1 MERPDYI
8 YTNGSPLQRTPMH
21 LSESEM
27 YGFLIKGD
35 KEKLQA
41 TVDKTLNA
49 VAGNKAIFHV
59 LSPYVM
65 LTFTQVNHAQSGYEE
80 DNERGWGKEC
90 DIIPWIMVGQ
100 MDERDGEARLQR
112 IFLHPSY
119 TWVDVTTAVSIGR
132 EVFGYPKSICK
143 LEMPGADDDPDTF
156 KIACEGWEPFSPESQ
171 LGIHPLLEI
180 VATDKTHDHVPVSG
194 FRKIVLEGL
203 KLLRSEPDLLSLDI
217 AGIKDMV
224 SMLLEPHVDQLFLK
238 QFPDT
243 SGMKAVY
250 QAVVS
255 APAIID
261 KVHHGRLLGYTYEC
275 TLHQFD
281 SYRLDQTLGFQLG
294 PQRVL
299 LPFHISMDFTVNAGE
314 ELAESAESGRET
326 IAAAPADEA
335 APLTAARAPQFFAA
349 VQADERVPADRPDGR
364 EKIVILGGGPAA
376 MTAAFY
382 LTDEP
387 DWRTRYDI
395 TVYQMGW
402 RLGGKCAS
410 GRNADMGQRIEEHG
424 LHMWFGF
431 YNNAF
436 DLMRKAYDALDR
448 APGAPLATWQDAF
461 KPHNFIV
468 LTEFIKGSYKFWPM
482 QMPIKPGTPGAHNG
496 ELTVLGMTATLTAWI
511 HQWIARLDQHLIEV
525 IRKNLKEDIKH
536 VENIA
541 HDIRDSARRLKDS
554 FHLLAHK
561 SRDSEIG
568 GLQVLRASVFDS
580 VHQFLDQDDPT
591 RHLFICIDLAIT
603 ALIGM
608 HADGIMHRNFDVVND
623 IEFRAWLLKHGAN
636 ANYSVNSALVRALYD
651 LAFAFAYVDGDTAA
665 PNIEAGTMLRGILRL
680 NIDYHGGFIWK
691 MQAGMGD
698 TVFTPLYQVL
708 KQRGVKFEFFHKV
721 EDLIP
726 EAAGN
731 SVSEIVITQ
740 QVALKAGLSEY
751 DPLVA
756 VAGLDCWPSRPNYD
770 QIDAQQAELLKNNDV
785 DLESHWNDWAQIH
798 SAQFQKPLPVK
809 RLKRGVDFDKIVF
822 GLPVGSL
829 KYVCPKIIDYSPALN
844 AACQN
849 IKTTATQAYQ
859 MWLSEELKNLGWKH
873 FGSEGED
880 PILSSFSEPFDTL
893 TPMNQLL
900 SRETWP
906 AGRSPQSV
914 AYFCSPIR
922 VPDFPPAT
930 ETGFPV
936 KWTQQVKSNALDQLK
951 KQASNLWP
959 SAVVGGIFKWDWLI
973 TLGKQTGEDRFD
985 AQYWRANVNPSDL
998 YVQSVVDS
1006 TRYRITSDQSG
1017 FNNLYFAGDWLKTG
1031 LNAGC
1036 VEGAV
1041 MGGMQASR
1049 AICGHPSYIR
1059 GETDRC

>member
-21 LSESEM
+21 LSEAEM

-35 KEKLQA
+35 TEKLQA

-59 LSPYVM
+59 LSPYVL
-65 LTFTQVNHAQSGYEE
+65 LTFTQVNHAQSGFEE

-100 MDERDGEARLQR
+100 MDEHDGGTRLQR

-143 LEMPGADDDPDTF
+143 LEMPGADDDPDAFT
-156 KIACEGWEPFSPESQ
+156 IACEGWETFSPDSE

-180 VATDKTHDHVPVSG
+180 VATDKTHKHVPVSG
-194 FRKIVLEGL
+194 LGEIVAEGL
-203 KLLRSEPDLLSLDI
+203 KLLHSEPDLLSLDFE
-217 AGIKDMV
+217 GVKDLV
-224 SMLLEPHVDQLFLK
+224 SMLLEPHIDQLFLK

-250 QAVVS
+250 QAVVT

-261 KVHHGRLLGYTYEC
+261 KVHRASLLGYTYEC
-275 TLHQFD
+275 TLHKFY
-281 SYRLDQTLGFQLG
+281 SYRLDETLGFQLG
-294 PQRVL
+294 AQRVL
-299 LPFHISMDFTVNAGE
+299 LPFHISMDFTVDAGE
-314 ELAESAESGRET
+314 ELAESVESGQEK
-326 IAAAPADEA
+326 IADAQADEA

-349 VQADERVPADRPDGR
+349 AQADEAAPADKADGR
-364 EKIVILGGGPAA
+364 EKIVILGGGPGA

-382 LTDEP
+382 LTDQP

-431 YNNAF
+431 YNNGF
-436 DLMRKAYDALDR
+436 DLMRKAYDALNR
-448 APGAPLATWQDAF
+448 EPGTPLATWQDAF

-468 LTEFIKGSYKFWPM
+468 LTEFINGKCKFWPM
-482 QMPIKPGTPGAHNG
+482 QMPIKPGTPGSHNG
-496 ELTVLGMTATLTAWI
+496 ELTLLGMAATLTAWI
-511 HQWIARLDQHLIEV
+511 HQWIEHLNLHLAEV
-525 IRKNLKEDIKH
+525 VRRQLEEDLKH
-536 VENIA
+536 VKNIA
-541 HDIRDSARRLKDS
+541 HDIRDFARRLKDS
-554 FHLLAHK
+554 FHLFVEG
-561 SRDSEIG
+561 SRNPVIAE
-568 GLQVLRASVFDS
+568 LRKLRTSVFNS

-591 RHLFICIDLAIT
+591 RHLYICIDLAIT

-608 HADGIMHRNFDVVND
+608 HADGIMGKNFDVVND
-623 IEFRAWLLKHGAN
+623 MEFRAWLLRHGAN
-636 ANYSVNSALVRALYD
+636 EDYSVNSALVRALYD
-651 LAFAFAYVDGDTAA
+651 LSFAYVDGNAAA

-726 EAAGN
+726 EADSN

-751 DPLVA
+751 DPLVG
-756 VAGLDCWPSRPNYD
+756 VGGLDCWPSRPNYN
-770 QIDAQQAELLKNNDV
+770 QIDDQQAQLLKSMDV
-785 DLESHWNDWAQIH
+785 DLESHWNDWAQIY
-798 SAQFQKPLPVK
+798 STQFQKPLPVK
-809 RLKRGVDFDKIVF
+809 RLKRGEDFDKIVF
-822 GLPVGSL
+822 GLPIGSL
-829 KYVCPKIIDYSPALN
+829 KYVCPKIIARSPDLD
-844 AACQN
+844 AACQKM
-849 IKTTATQAYQ
+849 KTTATQAYQ
-859 MWLSEELKNLGWKH
+859 MWLSEELKNPDWKH
-873 FGSEGED
+873 VGTEGED
-880 PILSSFSEPFDTL
+880 PILSSFSEPFSTS

-900 SRETWP
+900 SREDWP
-906 AGRSPQSV
+906 AGCLPQSV
-914 AYFCSPIR
+914 TYFCSPIR
-922 VPDFPPAT
+922 VSDFPAAA
-930 ETGFPV
+930 ETGFPA

-951 KQASNLWP
+951 MQASNLWP
-959 SAVVGGIFKWDWLI
+959 KAVVGGIFKWDWLI

-1006 TRYRITSDQSG
+1006 TQYRIKSDQSG

-1059 GETDRC
+1059 GETDR